1 MVLVVRIA
9 WVVRLVLVILV
20 IKFVNAYGLHGKVMQ
35 YSALAKFAMKVKGRV
50 AGIDGT
56 MVIADIRHYCHYRRR
71 AVAYF
76 FQAGEFFSTENAK
89 FWPILAHFV
98 YFLVNLA
105 LLGIILT
112 GLNDAI
118 ADQK

>member
-1 MVLVVRIA
+1 MVQVVNMVLVVRIA

-35 YSALAKFAMKVKGRV
+35 YSALAKFAMKVIGRV

-56 MVIADIRHYCHYRRR
+56 MVIAN
-71 AVAYF
+71 F
-76 FQAGEFFSTENAK
+76 
-89 FWPILAHFV
+89 LAQRTRNFV

-105 LLGIILT
+105 LF
-112 GLNDAI
+112 GLI
-118 ADQK
+118 

>member
-1 MVLVVRIA
+1 
-9 WVVRLVLVILV
+9 
-20 IKFVNAYGLHGKVMQ
+20 MQ
-35 YSALAKFAMKVKGRV
+35 YSALVKLAMKVMGRV

-56 MVIADIRHYCHYRRR
+56 MVKADIRHYCHYRRR

-76 FQAGEFFSTENAK
+76 LQAGEFFSTKNAK

-105 LLGIILT
+105 LFGLILT
-112 GLNDAI
+112 GLNNAT